1 MKNVLITGANKG
13 IGFETAKQLA
23 QLGYFIFLGCRD
35 IKKGTDAVNSLNEF
49 GLTNVEALEIDIADI
64 FSVKKARS
72 ILEAKIESL
81 DVLINN
87 AGIAGEQ
94 PQNISACSMEL
105 LRKVFDTNYFGAI
118 QTTQQ
123 FLNLL
128 MKSSEPVI
136 INVSSESGSVF
147 MQTSP
152 GRNPNWDF
160 YNVYGSS
167 KIAVNSFTIML
178 SNELR
183 NTKFRVNSVTPGYTA
198 TDLNDFKGTKSVQ
211 EGVKPI
217 VRLVTSNSEY
227 VTGEFLKEGGIVP
240 W

>member
-35 IKKGTDAVNSLNEF
+35 VKKGTDAVNSLNEF
-49 GLTNVEALEIDIADI
+49 GLTKVEALEIDVADI
-64 FSVKKARS
+64 FSVKKARA

-105 LRKVFDTNYFGAI
+105 QRKVFDTNYFGTI

-123 FLNLL
+123 FCN
-128 MKSSEPVI
+128 
-136 INVSSESGSVF
+136 NC
-147 MQTSP
+147 
-152 GRNPNWDF
+152 NP
-160 YNVYGSS
+160 YLV
-167 KIAVNSFTIML
+167 
-178 SNELR
+178 
-183 NTKFRVNSVTPGYTA
+183 
-198 TDLNDFKGTKSVQ
+198 KG
-211 EGVKPI
+211 
-217 VRLVTSNSEY
+217 
-227 VTGEFLKEGGIVP
+227 
-240 W
+240 

>member
-1 MKNVLITGANKG
+1 MKNILITGANKG

-35 IKKGTDAVNSLNEF
+35 IKKGTDAVNLLKES

-64 FSVKKARS
+64 NSVKKARVT
-72 ILEAKIESL
+72 LEAKVESL
-81 DVLINN
+81 DALINN

-94 PQNISACSMEL
+94 PQNISACSMDL
-105 LRKVFDTNYFGAI
+105 LRKVFDTNYFGTI

-128 MKSSEPVI
+128 MRSEEPAI
-136 INVSSESGSVF
+136 INVSSESGSVS
-147 MQTSP
+147 MQTSS

-178 SNELR
+178 ANELR

-198 TDLNDFKGTKSVQ
+198 TGLNDFKGLKSVQ
-211 EGVKPI
+211 EGAKPI

-227 VTGEFLKEGGIVP
+227 ITGKFFREGGTVP